1 MPFSD
6 KQIRTIKCDGPDCTK
21 EVTFDL
27 TDVKAIQA
35 IEWLKGV
42 RVVAT
47 GDQRN
52 LCYCSDVCEVKG
64 ITTGTHNLKEK
75 PKVAVASAAEVKEA
89 VAQAEAAAAGTEAL
103 KNGEPTKIQ
112 ITDAQ

>member
-6 KQIRTIKCDGPDCTK
+6 KQFRTIKCDGPDCDKT
-21 EVTFDL
+21 VTFDL
-27 TDVKAIQA
+27 SDVKAIQA

-47 GDQRN
+47 GDNRN
-52 LCYCSDVCEVKG
+52 FSYCSDVCEVKG
-64 ITTGTHNLKEK
+64 VTTGNHNLKEK
-75 PKVAVASAAEVKEA
+75 PKVAVASAADIKQAVDQAQQEA
-89 VAQAEAAAAGTEAL
+89 DATAAL

-112 ITDAQ
+112 ITDN

>member
-6 KQIRTIKCDGPDCTK
+6 KQIRTIKCDGPDCKK

-42 RVVAT
+42 SVVAT

-64 ITTGTHNLKEK
+64 ITTGVHNLKEK
-75 PKVAVASAAEVKEA
+75 PKVAVASEAEVKQA
-89 VAQAEAAAAGTEAL
+89 VAAAENEAKVTEAL
-103 KNGEPTKIQ
+103 KTGEGDKIQ
-112 ITDAQ
+112 ITDSN